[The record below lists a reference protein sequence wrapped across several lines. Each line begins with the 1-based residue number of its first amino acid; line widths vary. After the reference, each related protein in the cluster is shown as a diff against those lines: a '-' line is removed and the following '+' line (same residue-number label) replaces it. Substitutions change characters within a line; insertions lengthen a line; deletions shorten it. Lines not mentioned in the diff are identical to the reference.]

1 MISLAERFYDNKEYT
16 IAIKYL
22 KKAFFIDVPCDRHE
36 VELLWCYSDII
47 KPLLDTIQF
56 PIRDANEDWS
66 GSMEEEFKSNIRFKL
81 KQVLDDGIDLYENIL
96 LRLQPSNAA
105 APGSIEQFN
114 IYKGRFH
121 YQKAKYAASSPSES
135 RNEYVKAKECCIKAL
150 QMPARPS
157 RWYDRRLETAYKLVI
172 INARELGAL
181 QDAVR
186 IAEHVCKQADVHIP
200 LLCPDEQK
208 HSLQVLKRLQTV
220 LNNWRNIQ
228 M

>member
-1 MISLAERFYDNKEYT
+1 MISLAERFYDNKEYM

-22 KKAFFIDVPCDRHE
+22 KKAFFIEIPCYRHE
-36 VELLWCYSDII
+36 VELLRLCYSDTIN
-47 KPLLDTIQF
+47 PLIDAIQF
-56 PIRDANEDWS
+56 PIVDVDENWSDA
-66 GSMEEEFKSNIRFKL
+66 MEEEFKSNIRFKL

-96 LRLQPSNAA
+96 LSLQPSNAVD
-105 APGSIEQFN
+105 SIEQFN

-135 RNEYVKAKECCIKAL
+135 RNEYVKARYCCIKAL

-186 IAEHVCKQADVHIP
+186 IAEDVCEEADEHIP
-200 LLCPDEQK
+200 LLGPYVQK
-208 HSLQVLKRLQTV
+208 HSLKVLKKLQTV
-220 LNNWRNIQ
+220 LNNWRNIR